1 MVLRR
6 QRRLRPAIDTRRGLT
21 TSPDDMAIVYALE
34 TAGRIYGILVD
45 ACGVYSD
52 PAVSAFLANVSIL
65 EKSR

>member
-1 MVLRR
+1 
-6 QRRLRPAIDTRRGLT
+6 
-21 TSPDDMAIVYALE
+21 MAIVYALE
-34 TAGRIYGILVD
+34 TAGGIYGILVD